1 LNKAICETKL
11 NKTEDALK
19 SLNIAIKMN
28 PNYAKALV
36 KRGEVNQMLKDYE
49 EAVRDF
55 NKASQLD
62 STGFGV
68 Q

>member
-1 LNKAICETKL
+1 
-11 NKTEDALK
+11 
-19 SLNIAIKMN
+19 MN

-36 KRGEVNQMLKDYE
+36 KRGEVNMMLKEYE

-68 Q
+68 